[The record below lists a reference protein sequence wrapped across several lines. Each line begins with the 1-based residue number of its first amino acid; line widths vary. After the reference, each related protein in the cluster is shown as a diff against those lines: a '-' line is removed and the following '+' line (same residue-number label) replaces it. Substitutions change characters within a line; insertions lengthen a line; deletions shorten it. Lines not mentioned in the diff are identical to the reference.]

1 MWQNENNTLTRTFL
15 CKDFRKAMAFMLECA
30 FVAEQMEHHPE
41 WSNVYNKIVV
51 NLRTHDAGNTVT
63 QKDYD
68 LANAIDTIF
77 ENYK

>member
-1 MWQNENNTLTRTFL
+1 MWQNQNNTLTRTFL

-41 WSNVYNKIVV
+41 WSNVYNKIII
-51 NLRTHDAGNTVT
+51 NLRTHDAGNTIT

-68 LANAIDTIF
+68 LADEIDKIF
-77 ENYK
+77 ENYQ